1 MNSRP
6 PPPSAP
12 MLTLPE
18 NSRIRSVTS
27 GRFGKRCSETNC
39 DSRDSASSE
48 PNARSRLNTIAVT
61 GTSDSA
67 VWNASA
73 AACCG
78 HLSRAHWARIRSDS
92 R

>member
-12 MLTLPE
+12 MLTLLE
-18 NSRIRSVTS
+18 NSMIFSVTS
-27 GRFGKRCSETNC
+27 GSWGNMCSDTNV
-39 DSRDSASSE
+39 DSRDSDSSD
-48 PNARSRLNTIAVT
+48 PNARRRLNTIAVT

-67 VWNASA
+67 DWNASA

-78 HLSRAHWARIRSDS
+78 HLSRAHWARIRTES

>member
-1 MNSRP
+1 
-6 PPPSAP
+6 

-27 GRFGKRCSETNC
+27 GICGKRCSETNC

-48 PNARSRLNTIAVT
+48 PNARSRIVNAIAVT

>member
-1 MNSRP
+1 
-6 PPPSAP
+6 

-27 GRFGKRCSETNC
+27 DICGKMRSDTNC

-48 PNARSRLNTIAVT
+48 PNARNRLNAIAVT

-78 HLSRAHWARIRSDS
+78 HLSRAHCARMLRES